1 MGLADARRALALLL
15 ALLLVLAPVAGAQ
28 EPAAAEPAVE
38 ASEPAGEDEPVAE
51 SPDAVA
57 AEEEASSDYDE
68 FDDLYFEEDIE
79 DEDTGDPIEPVN
91 RAIFWVNDGIDR
103 YALEPVSTVWDW
115 VFPDFVQRAMSNGFD
130 NLRFPIVFFN
140 HLFQLKFANA
150 GKDVARFAINS
161 TVGIGGLMD
170 PAETIGLPKRFEDF
184 GQTLGYWGVPPGPYL
199 MLPFFGP
206 SNLRDGFG
214 LVVDS
219 VFRAIGFFIPF
230 VASVAL
236 QGVDTLNRRS
246 LIRDEL
252 QAERR
257 AALDWYAAVRSAYS
271 QYRENLINDRRVD
284 ADQGSSYYGQPGSD
298 DASNL

>member
-15 ALLLVLAPVAGAQ
+15 TLLLVLAPVAGAQ
-28 EPAAAEPAVE
+28 EPAA
-38 ASEPAGEDEPVAE
+38 SEPAADEAAAEAVAD
-51 SPDAVA
+51 SPDAVV
-57 AEEEASSDYDE
+57 AEEEVSTEYDE

-79 DEDTGDPIEPVN
+79 DEDTGDPLEPVN
-91 RAIFWVNDGIDR
+91 RAVFWVNDGIDR

-150 GKDVARFAINS
+150 GKDVARFAINT

-206 SNLRDGFG
+206 SNVRDGVG
-214 LVVDS
+214 LMVDS
-219 VFRAIGFFIPF
+219 VFRAIGFFIPL

-246 LIRDEL
+246 LIRDEI

-284 ADQGSSYYGQPGSD
+284 ADGGSSYYGQPGSD